1 MDPQLYFDP
10 KAGNSLL
17 HRIVSQGEEA
27 TALNLLN
34 QGADYTIQ
42 NSVGQTP
49 LHTAF
54 YNNMFEVVERILAEY
69 KNFENNPIDSNG
81 LSYLHI
87 ASSVYGRVGSA
98 SVQHLIEIGADVNQC
113 VSHDSQ
119 FYPGYTALHFAAE
132 WGRSHNARALLKN
145 GAKYSLQNNLNE
157 TAFDLALS
165 RAQFDQ
171 EPSSYDVMR
180 EIVLQDMQSNDLNF
194 INYGFT
200 PLHLLEHDATSKY
213 INTICAKYNFDV
225 NGKVSKTGA
234 HFHLYTPLHFAAEFG
249 LTDVVPVLIELGANM
264 FDTGADGTTPLHLGV
279 GFSSIMPAFS
289 TYMSLGVRPTVL
301 DNVCNEDGFSFLHI
315 ATAYGNYQWTKD
327 LINNGADA
335 NTPVGSC
342 EGHEHGETP
351 LHLVIEHNLN
361 QVYPIVKHLLEN
373 GASVSKVNEMGNTPL
388 HCATVHHDPK
398 IIQILI
404 EYGSDV
410 KALNYD
416 LQTPMYSIL
425 KNSSYSG
432 ENVQFAESNFKT
444 LLSVGAGISSIV
456 RKDECLLCLGIF
468 EQDRY
473 DMVTCMISYIK
484 NVIKM
489 QVIGLLE
496 IEPDIAAV
504 QTYCEQ
510 PNFNAVEFRKQ
521 CVDEVEQLSKTYW
534 TTCSIKDLILRSHHD
549 MVGIIGD
556 DDMVGIVEDDEP
568 KEKECNS
575 LWKTFPIYEQ
585 VIQFKIKKL
594 LKRAPLVTECH
605 ELLHHLL
612 EHELPCLCIKKIL
625 SFLSDEDLNSM
636 VFSHIVCQSRWI
648 TLN

>member
-225 NGKVSKTGA
+225 NGKTQKSEKFQIKFRAFVGEKESLTNINQCSKPKFNASYKNRTSRMKHSNSSNVS
-234 HFHLYTPLHFAAEFG
+234 
-249 LTDVVPVLIELGANM
+249 
-264 FDTGADGTTPLHLGV
+264 
-279 GFSSIMPAFS
+279 
-289 TYMSLGVRPTVL
+289 
-301 DNVCNEDGFSFLHI
+301 
-315 ATAYGNYQWTKD
+315 NYQKYEKIDSLPTYEARFRTK
-327 LINNGADA
+327 
-335 NTPVGSC
+335 T
-342 EGHEHGETP
+342 
-351 LHLVIEHNLN
+351 
-361 QVYPIVKHLLEN
+361 
-373 GASVSKVNEMGNTPL
+373 
-388 HCATVHHDPK
+388 
-398 IIQILI
+398 
-404 EYGSDV
+404 
-410 KALNYD
+410 
-416 LQTPMYSIL
+416 
-425 KNSSYSG
+425 
-432 ENVQFAESNFKT
+432 
-444 LLSVGAGISSIV
+444 
-456 RKDECLLCLGIF
+456 
-468 EQDRY
+468 
-473 DMVTCMISYIK
+473 
-484 NVIKM
+484 
-489 QVIGLLE
+489 
-496 IEPDIAAV
+496 
-504 QTYCEQ
+504 
-510 PNFNAVEFRKQ
+510 
-521 CVDEVEQLSKTYW
+521 
-534 TTCSIKDLILRSHHD
+534 
-549 MVGIIGD
+549 
-556 DDMVGIVEDDEP
+556 
-568 KEKECNS
+568 
-575 LWKTFPIYEQ
+575 
-585 VIQFKIKKL
+585 KK
-594 LKRAPLVTECH
+594 
-605 ELLHHLL
+605 
-612 EHELPCLCIKKIL
+612 
-625 SFLSDEDLNSM
+625 
-636 VFSHIVCQSRWI
+636 
-648 TLN
+648 